1 MYTNITR
8 GLALAA
14 VTGGFLF
21 LGTTG
26 ANAATTD
33 DQPGLLDGV
42 NSNSPVDI
50 LGWNIGVLDGR
61 YANDSQ
67 LLGNGVLV
75 DGGNTASGPVANG
88 TLVNGDDV
96 FVAAP
101 NDTSNTWLSVFGKR
115 ANGIVLVPNL
125 AALPTANAEGADAD
139 APVDISCSSI
149 MVLSDFSGDCTSNEP
164 AVTNTDNEGTLTSD
178 APVGSDGL
186 QVSVLDG
193 ALGDDA
199 DGVLENGVLLDPS
212 DDTTDLGATPG
223 VGDTVTSDVAAPIDT
238 SDAWVSVLG
247 NSDNGE
253 STGVVIVPDS
263 SVDASAL
270 TGGAVDSKT
279 TAPVALSCTSIT
291 VLSNYEGDCAGS
303 TTPTDPTDPTD
314 PTTPTTPVV
323 PTGDVPAGDVPDGTN
338 GGDNGGNTTVPCV
351 LAPASSVTG
360 TPSAETAGLIA
371 GAALLGAIGALGMT
385 ALGRKLRML

>member
-21 LGTTG
+21 LGATG

-33 DQPGLLDGV
+33 DQPGLLDGIT
-42 NSNSPVDI
+42 STTPVDL

-61 YANDSQ
+61 YGNDSQ

-125 AALPTANAEGADAD
+125 AALPTANVEGADAD
-139 APVDISCSSI
+139 VPIDISCSSI
-149 MVLSDFSGDCTSNEP
+149 MVLSDFAGDCNSNEP
-164 AVTNTDNEGTLTSD
+164 AVTSTDNDGTLTTD
-178 APVGSDGL
+178 APLGSDGL

-193 ALGDDA
+193 ALDNGA
-199 DGVLENGVLLDPS
+199 DGVLENGVLIDPS

-223 VGDTVTSDVAAPIDT
+223 VGNTVTSDVAAPIDT
-238 SDAWVSVLG
+238 TDAWVSVLG
-247 NSDNGE
+247 NSNNGE
-253 STGVVIVPDS
+253 PTGVVVVPDS
-263 SVDASAL
+263 RVDASAV
-270 TGGAVDSKT
+270 TGGLIDSTT

-291 VLSNYEGDCAGS
+291 VLSNYEGDCAEN
-303 TTPTDPTDPTD
+303 TTPTDPTDPTM
-314 PTTPTTPVV
+314 PTTPVV
-323 PTGDVPAGDVPDGTN
+323 PTGDVPAGDVPSGTI

-351 LAPASSVTG
+351 LTPASSITG
-360 TPSAETAGLIA
+360 TPNAETAGLIA
-371 GAALLGAIGALGMT
+371 GAALLGAIGALGLT
-385 ALGRKLRML
+385 ALGRKMRML